1 MEFLINNWETCNRP
15 SVITTSCMK
24 MICYAKLT
32 YFKMNKGGK
41 FLKKLWYCAYLGE
54 YKN

>member
-1 MEFLINNWETCNRP
+1 
-15 SVITTSCMK
+15 MK